1 MDQEKLDVVKQKMV
15 RININILGIGELK
28 WTEMVNLIQMT
39 VVFTT
44 VGKNLMEEM
53 EQPS

>member
-1 MDQEKLDVVKQKMV
+1 MDVVKQKMV

-28 WTEMVNLIQMT
+28 WMEMVNLIQMT
-39 VVFTT
+39 AAFTT
-44 VGKNLMEEM
+44 VGKNPMEEM